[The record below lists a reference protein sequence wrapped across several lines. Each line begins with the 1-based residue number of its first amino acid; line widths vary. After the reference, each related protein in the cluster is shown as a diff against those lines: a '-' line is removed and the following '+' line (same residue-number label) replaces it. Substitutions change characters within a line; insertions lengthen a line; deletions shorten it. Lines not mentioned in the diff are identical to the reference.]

1 MPRGKLA
8 FALAGMALGGLLLAS
23 GCSKLQTMEKKE
35 TVSLGELAA
44 KVAALE
50 QQVADLQA
58 QAAASQSISGPQQA
72 AVLRAL
78 VRATTLNVRQGPDRS
93 SPKIGSLREGQEVE
107 VLRREGDWSQIRFG
121 EQTGWVASQF
131 LEMRE

>member
-8 FALAGMALGGLLLAS
+8 FALASATLGGLLLVS

-58 QAAASQSISGPQQA
+58 QAAAAPSVTTPREA
-72 AVLRAL
+72 AGLKAL
-78 VRATTLNVRQGPDRS
+78 VRATVLNVRQSPDRS
-93 SPKIGSLREGQEVE
+93 STKIGSLREGQEVE

-121 EQTGWVASQF
+121 NQTGWVVSQF
-131 LEMRE
+131 LEMKE